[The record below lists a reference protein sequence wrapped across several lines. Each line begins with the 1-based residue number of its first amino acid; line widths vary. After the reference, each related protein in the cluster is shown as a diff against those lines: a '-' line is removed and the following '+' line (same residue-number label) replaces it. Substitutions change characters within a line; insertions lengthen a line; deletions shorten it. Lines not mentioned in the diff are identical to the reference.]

1 MTCFLIKW
9 LLNVCPASM
18 HSTVLHWY
26 HRRFPRPRPARQCKW
41 RKGQQWRMDWHV
53 ISVPHKI
60 DTNPSP
66 KPKHQLAAKMRAS
79 HRAIMLMLR
88 PARAAWGE
96 PVMGQALSHSRR
108 TFSGPLTTPVQT
120 EGHKEA
126 LRAAFAHDASIA
138 AAEVAELLR
147 MHLST
152 GMGCWGRACVLAGSM
167 QQCIRHSASIH
178 AI

>member
-1 MTCFLIKW
+1 MVAKRVPCQHAQHCLALVPQTVSKAKASTCGGLS
-9 LLNVCPASM
+9 LS
-18 HSTVLHWY
+18 
-26 HRRFPRPRPARQCKW
+26 W